1 MWDYAL
7 TGQYSVS
14 QIARIADKEWGL
26 RTPKRKHG
34 GNKPMSVSGLY
45 LMFNNPFYMGAIRFA
60 EIYHTDGKHAPMV
73 TSEEFRE
80 VQRLISRS
88 DAPRPEEKIA
98 LDDPFP
104 YRGLVKCGECGCQI
118 TYSKIVKRQKNGNVH
133 TYEYCY
139 CTRKKKYYECSQTM
153 SVSRI
158 TPQDLTKAIR
168 DEISKYTIIDDFFKW
183 TCQYLDEFHEVE
195 SEKQEKVIETQMK
208 AIKNTE
214 AELNN
219 LQRALYRGM
228 VDETFYKTEKQ
239 DLEERLIIL
248 RGQFDDQENSNK
260 RQRQLLEKYFNFARY
275 AKEDFESDNDL
286 KKKEVLTIIGQNL
299 FLKDGELV
307 FEPIEY
313 LIPLVN
319 KYPSLEKQFLEV
331 QTYPEQMKKDALAS
345 LIQLWYT
352 RQDSNLWPSAP
363 QADALSS

>member
-26 RTPKRKHG
+26 RTPKRKHS

-60 EIYHTDGKHAPMV
+60 GIYHTDGKHAPMV

-260 RQRQLLEKYFNFARY
+260 RQR
-275 AKEDFESDNDL
+275 
-286 KKKEVLTIIGQNL
+286 
-299 FLKDGELV
+299 
-307 FEPIEY
+307 
-313 LIPLVN
+313 
-319 KYPSLEKQFLEV
+319 
-331 QTYPEQMKKDALAS
+331 
-345 LIQLWYT
+345 
-352 RQDSNLWPSAP
+352 
-363 QADALSS
+363 